1 MSARDRFEIYRGAC
15 ECGAGSYVVIESQTD
30 LLRSDLAARL
40 TLWPKHK
47 PDFHLPLPFYILHAT
62 GAADKLIFDELIGSL
77 GDLNTAAVPMGLH
90 AACGV
95 KGGSLVCVRP
105 PMKTAPQDTQTRSR
119 PLTDC
124 ITPKVVDKFSP
135 PDNTSNYGARINPD
149 AEGQPPTAK
158 ACWAT

>member
-90 AACGV
+90 APCGV
-95 KGGSLVCVRP
+95 
-105 PMKTAPQDTQTRSR
+105 T
-119 PLTDC
+119 C
-124 ITPKVVDKFSP
+124 ITPELVDKFP
-135 PDNTSNYGARINPD
+135 TPDNTSNYGARINPD